1 MIDNKTVKKMKEA
14 DKLKRNATTK
24 DQMVSALNKI
34 NYIRKKAKEES
45 MQERAPR
52 PLNRSNH
59 THTVSID
66 GHGQHQVVAKS
77 MAHAKKV
84 AFKKAGI
91 SKLHGHP
98 TMEPKTRIL
107 GELALKRDPKQKNL
121 LIPVKGA
128 KGTSKY
134 TRMKAM
140 TKAKEKKES
149 QIDEAR
155 PSKDDEEGAEHIIMQ
170 LRKSVSLRGNKDVMF
185 QDGSSKKVSMKDAQ
199 RALDKYNRM
208 KPMDRI
214 KLQKQYE
221 KDFRSFS
228 QAIK

>member
-34 NYIRKKAKEES
+34 NYIRKKNKSNAMKEDIVRRADAKVVKIHTPDGKVVYRKQKPEIKVES
-45 MQERAPR
+45 AAAD
-52 PLNRSNH
+52 
-59 THTVSID
+59 I
-66 GHGQHQVVAKS
+66 K
-77 MAHAKKV
+77 
-84 AFKKAGI
+84 
-91 SKLHGHP
+91 
-98 TMEPKTRIL
+98 
-107 GELALKRDPKQKNL
+107 ELALKRDPKQKNL

>member
-1 MIDNKTVKKMKEA
+1 MPVDQETVKKMKNA

-34 NYIRKKAKEES
+34 NYIRKKANES
-45 MQERAPR
+45 SIQERAPK

-98 TMEPKTRIL
+98 TMKPKTRIL
-107 GELALKRDPKQKNL
+107 GELAMKRDPKQKNL
-121 LIPVKGA
+121 IVPVKGK

-134 TRMKAM
+134 SRMKAM
-140 TKAKEKKES
+140 TKVKQENVVT
-149 QIDEAR
+149 EAR
-155 PSKDDEEGAEHIIMQ
+155 LPKDDEEGAEHIVMQ
-170 LRKSVSLRGNKDVMF
+170 LRKSVSLRGNKDIMF
-185 QDGSSKKVSMKDAQ
+185 QDGSSKKITMRDAQ
-199 RALDKYNRM
+199 RALDKYNRS
-208 KPMDRI
+208 KPMDKI